1 MIDFHVGGLPKKKRH
16 RAEVAYSSGEGS
28 NLACAETSC
37 KQVESGERLMILLNP
52 CKLHCKFLLTLYID
66 MHRPIH
72 NTAKLPRRLF
82 EEIGVAG
89 NLYST

>member
-1 MIDFHVGGLPKKKRH
+1 MN
-16 RAEVAYSSGEGS
+16 SSNILVTREGS
-28 NLACAETSC
+28 NLACAETS
-37 KQVESGERLMILLNP
+37 QTSTVESGERLMILLNP
-52 CKLHCKFLLTLYID
+52 CKLRCKFLLTLYID
-66 MHRPIH
+66 MRRPIH

>member
-1 MIDFHVGGLPKKKRH
+1 MLVGCQKKNDTEPRSHSGGH
-16 RAEVAYSSGEGS
+16 RCVRAH
-28 NLACAETSC
+28 LACAETSC

-52 CKLHCKFLLTLYID
+52 CKLHYKFLLTLYID